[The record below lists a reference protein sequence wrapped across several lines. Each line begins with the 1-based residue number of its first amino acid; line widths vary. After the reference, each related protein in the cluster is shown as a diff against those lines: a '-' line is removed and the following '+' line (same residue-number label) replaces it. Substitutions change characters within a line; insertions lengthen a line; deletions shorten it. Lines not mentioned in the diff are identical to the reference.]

1 MLIKTVGI
9 TAAAAAIA
17 IGAVT
22 TGLVNVKALP
32 GNIAQVFTV
41 QQRHIIIGVDI
52 TAGRENEVPKDFR
65 AVQRLL
71 DNAEP
76 GDKIEIYLIDS
87 RSESSQEAIFSAELP
102 EDEGPMGMALKKA
115 KKGAQHSLSECWDKS
130 INKVLGDNHLV
141 QQTDL
146 FGFFRFVSQKEE
158 FRKSNGP
165 VLILFT
171 DGQQVGDGFNFEKT
185 IPDKN
190 DLMRAKQNE
199 FIADLRNINVSLAGV
214 TPTHAITNS
223 HWRRLQAWW
232 RGYLKEAGVDNISI
246 TSERCIEENSH
257 KSL

>member
-1 MLIKTVGI
+1 MFIKTIAI
-9 TAAAAAIA
+9 TAAVAAVA
-17 IGAVT
+17 IGAQT
-22 TGLVNVKALP
+22 TGLVNLRTIP
-32 GNIAQVFTV
+32 GEIEQLVTV
-41 QQRHIIIGVDI
+41 QQRHIIVGVDI

-71 DNAEP
+71 ENAEP

-87 RSESSQEAIFSAELP
+87 RSESSQEAIFSVQMP

-115 KKGAQHSLSECWDKS
+115 KKGAQQSLSECWDKS

-158 FRKSNGP
+158 FRKSGSP

-171 DGQQVGDGFNFEKT
+171 DGQQVGDGFNFEKN

-190 DLMRAKQNE
+190 DLMRAKE
-199 FIADLRNINVSLAGV
+199 DDFIADLRNINVSLAGV